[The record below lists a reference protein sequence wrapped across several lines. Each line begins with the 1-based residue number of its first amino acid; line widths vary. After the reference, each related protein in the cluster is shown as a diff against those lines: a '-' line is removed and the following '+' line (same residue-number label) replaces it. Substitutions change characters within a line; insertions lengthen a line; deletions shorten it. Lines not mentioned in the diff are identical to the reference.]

1 MEGELQPGKEQNG
14 FFPVS
19 QDENRGKRQGMSSL
33 QQEPRRRRAENNK
46 LPWEKKKNEKWVEKC
61 GRARGSQGLLS
72 LQLTS
77 ASCRLGVLGWGKWAT
92 KKERGESWESWEEV
106 GKDLSKRDILSFHQ

>member
-46 LPWEKKKNEKWVEKC
+46 LPWEKKN
-61 GRARGSQGLLS
+61 
-72 LQLTS
+72 
-77 ASCRLGVLGWGKWAT
+77 
-92 KKERGESWESWEEV
+92 
-106 GKDLSKRDILSFHQ
+106 

>member
-1 MEGELQPGKEQNG
+1 MGVEGELELGKEQNG

-19 QDENRGKRQGMSSL
+19 PDENAGKRQGMSSL
-33 QQEPRRRRAENNK
+33 QQELRRRRRRRRAENNK
-46 LPWEKKKNEKWVEKC
+46 LQEEKKKNEKWVEKC

-77 ASCRLGVLGWGKWAT
+77 AS
-92 KKERGESWESWEEV
+92 
-106 GKDLSKRDILSFHQ
+106 